1 MNIKN
6 LVKKIIFRFYQ
17 IKKEKNPFFEKY
29 KNLPEFYILGSS
41 PSLLN
46 FDLKKLK
53 NKPVLTLNNNFI
65 HPDFNYFMKSEE
77 VVKIHLV
84 PPIHPPQS
92 EKTWVLWFKEMEK
105 KMPKNVFLF
114 FGINNYK
121 VNTKYLINKYQ
132 LFDNHKVFYFKVY
145 HEMVFFKRIKI
156 RNFNFIPGFNV
167 GSSYGLFLLKYLNS
181 KKIFMLGIDMNMI
194 QYDDVGGYRFYKK
207 SNHQRVEKKPKKFT
221 QVLGLSKT
229 IKENLIIKNFNDS
242 NSKIYNCSNKSYLDM
257 FPFTKY
263 NPEA

>member
-6 LVKKIIFRFYQ
+6 SVKKIIFRFHQ
-17 IKKEKNPFFEKY
+17 IKKEKNLFFEKY
-29 KNLPEFYILGSS
+29 NNLPECYILGSS

-65 HPDFNYFMKSEE
+65 HPDFNYFMKSEHA
-77 VVKIHLV
+77 VKIHLV

-121 VNTKYLINKYQ
+121 VNTKYLINKYD
-132 LFDNHKVFYFKVY
+132 LFKNHKVFYFKVF
-145 HEMVFFKRIKI
+145 HDISLFKRIKI
-156 RNFNFIPGFNV
+156 KNFNIIPGCNV
-167 GSSYGLFLLKYLNS
+167 GSSYGLLLLKYLKS
-181 KKIFMLGIDMNMI
+181 KKIYMLGIDMNMI
-194 QYDDVGGYRFYKK
+194 RYDKTDDYRFYKS
-207 SNHQRVEKKPKKFT
+207 SNHQEIEKKAKKFK
-221 QVLGLSKT
+221 QILGLSKT
-229 IKENLIIKNFNDS
+229 INEKLE
-242 NSKIYNCSNKSYLDM
+242 
-257 FPFTKY
+257 
-263 NPEA
+263 